1 MQLEVQIDRSYTE
14 PKVIVVT
21 ASMTEEVHLLL
32 SKLQEQAPQMI
43 VGSKDSKVEII
54 KQADLIRIYASAG
67 NVFAVTYKGEYTLRL
82 QLYEIEKRLS
92 SYQFV
97 RISRSEIINLKHVSH
112 FDLNVSGTICVQLS
126 NGTVTYV
133 SRRSVSKI
141 KNILGI

>member
-43 VGSKDSKVEII
+43 VGSKDNKVEII
-54 KQADLIRIYASAG
+54 KQTDLIRIYASAG
-67 NVFAVTYKGEYTLRL
+67 NVFAVTHKGEYTLRL